1 MRDRR
6 RIRSWSGLV
15 LALAL
20 VAGWVGSAGAECR
33 IRMSTTTSTENSGL
47 LARLLPPFEETWG
60 CRVDVIA
67 VGTGKALRLGAN
79 GDVDVVLV
87 HARPAEDKFVADGYG
102 VNRRDVMHNDFVVLG
117 PADDPAGVRGSGSAA
132 EALRRIAR
140 AEASFVSRGDDS
152 GTHKKEK
159 SLWAAVGLEP
169 GGAWYKEA
177 GQGMG
182 AVLRMADELGAYT
195 LSDRGTYLAFREK
208 LGLRIVYE
216 GDPALANPY
225 GIIAVNPARYPDA
238 NYEGAMCLIGYITG
252 PRGQRIIKQF
262 KKGGEQL
269 FFPDAIPNP

>member
-6 RIRSWSGLV
+6 WIRSWSGLV

-20 VAGWVGSAGAECR
+20 VAGRVGSAGAECR

-47 LARLLPPFEETWG
+47 LARLLPPFEEAWG
-60 CRVDVIA
+60 CKVDVIA

-87 HARPAEDKFVADGYG
+87 HARPAEDRFVAEGHG

-132 EALRRIAR
+132 EAFRRIAR
-140 AEASFVSRGDDS
+140 AGAPFVSRGDDS
-152 GTHKKEK
+152 GTHKRELD
-159 SLWAAVGLEP
+159 LWAEAGVKPKGS
-169 GGAWYKEA
+169 WYKEA

-182 AVLRMADELGAYT
+182 AVLLMAQELRAYT
-195 LSDRGTYLAFREK
+195 LSDRGTYLAMREK
-208 LGLRIVYE
+208 LSLVVVHE

-225 GIIAVNPARYPDA
+225 GIIAVNPAKYPHV
-238 NYEGAMCLIGYITG
+238 NYEGAMLLIGYLTG
-252 PRGQRIIKQF
+252 PRGQRIIREF
-262 KKGGEQL
+262 RKGGEPL